1 VRGIFF
7 ALATV
12 GSQRINAELPPKR
25 SQEVEENGDGVAT
38 LKVVVTSDRERR
50 SEDNTIC
57 FGLGN

>member
-1 VRGIFF
+1 M
-7 ALATV
+7 ATV